1 MVLDNS
7 AENTE
12 GNNTKENVTEGHI
25 YMKKNTCDLRPQE
38 NINECKRI
46 HGDVASFVFPHGQK
60 FNQGLAKFVPF
71 FSSSFIQ
78 VGSPTSEKIKIW
90 TERGGELTIKTLRLV
105 PTVGSTQFNSIQFN
119 WNHHFEVKMLMEYF
133 VFR

>member
-90 TERGGELTIKTLRLV
+90 TERGGVNYKD
-105 PTVGSTQFNSIQFN
+105 PTTGAYSRVNPIQFNSI
-119 WNHHFEVKMLMEYF
+119 HIHDGIYIL
-133 VFR
+133 